1 MKKNRIKNKQKM
13 LFPHVFSGNPLH
25 NGTRFPIGAFGN
37 DKIQLLCSISTTKST
52 ILFPISLKMI
62 VWFIVL
68 FSQLLFAQ
76 YPSGKKVLE
85 DIDKNMSS
93 ENRIVVSKMVVHGQ
107 RGSRTIS
114 SKSWSVG
121 DEKAFTEYLA
131 PAREKGT
138 KMLKVEDNL
147 WLYSPFTDRTIKI
160 SGHML
165 RQSVM
170 GSDLSYEDMM
180 DDKTLSESYDAA
192 VTAVDTIDGREC
204 WVVNLT
210 AKEKDL
216 AYHFRKLWV
225 DKTRSIPLKEELIA
239 KSGKLL
245 KKIELKDIEKF
256 AGRWFPR
263 KMIFKDMLKTGKGTE
278 FIIDSIEF
286 DVDIPEY
293 KFTKASLRK

>member
-1 MKKNRIKNKQKM
+1 MKKYIKRSKYEM
-13 LFPHVFSGNPLH
+13 LFPHAFSGNPIQKKM
-25 NGTRFPIGAFGN
+25 RSPIGTFGDDN
-37 DKIQLLCSISTTKST
+37 KHLLCSIKST
-52 ILFPISLKMI
+52 FSISVFSIVYILFL
-62 VWFIVL
+62 L
-68 FSQLLFAQ
+68 SQFTFAQ
-76 YPSGKKVLE
+76 FPSGKILLE
-85 DIDKNMSS
+85 DIDKNLSS
-93 ENRIVVSKMVVHGQ
+93 QNRVVVSKMVVHGQ
-107 RGSRTIS
+107 RGSRTIE
-114 SKSWSVG
+114 SKSWSIG
-121 DEKAFTEYLA
+121 DEKAFTEYLS

-147 WLYSPFTDRTIKI
+147 WMYSPSTDRTIKI

-180 DDKTLSESYDAA
+180 DDKKLSEAYDAA
-192 VTAVDTIDGREC
+192 VTAEDTIDGREC
-204 WVVNLT
+204 WVVDLT

-225 DKTRSIPLKEELIA
+225 DKSRAIPLKEELIA

-245 KKIELKDIEKF
+245 KMIELKDVEKIS
-256 AGRWFPR
+256 GRWFPK

-278 FIIDSIEF
+278 FIIDSIKF
-286 DVDIPEY
+286 DVHIPAY